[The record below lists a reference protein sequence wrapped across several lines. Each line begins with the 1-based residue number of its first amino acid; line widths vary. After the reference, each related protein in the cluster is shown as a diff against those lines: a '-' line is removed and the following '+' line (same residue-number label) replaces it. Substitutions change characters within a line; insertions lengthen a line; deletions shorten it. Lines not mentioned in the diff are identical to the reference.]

1 MPDYAK
7 MYFLL
12 CAAVDR
18 SLDELQRIPLAA
30 PAAAQLQNALLQ
42 AEAIYIETSP
52 TLPEQAP
59 CSGPL
64 APSEGEPSSLVHFAG
79 RQGAACS
86 PSVRGCAFYFS
97 GLFSSGFSK
106 CSLPPCFFPP
116 AAAQPAKN
124 AARSASNSACCA
136 ASQALVSKKSS
147 NACSRSSFMP
157 AHPNICL

>member
-30 PAAAQLQNALLQ
+30 PAAALLQNALLQ

-52 TLPEQAP
+52 TPPEQAS

-64 APSEGEPSSLVHFAG
+64 APSEREPSSPAG
-79 RQGAACS
+79 LAS
-86 PSVRGCAFYFS
+86 PV
-97 GLFSSGFSK
+97 
-106 CSLPPCFFPP
+106 
-116 AAAQPAKN
+116 
-124 AARSASNSACCA
+124 
-136 ASQALVSKKSS
+136 
-147 NACSRSSFMP
+147 
-157 AHPNICL
+157 

>member
-30 PAAAQLQNALLQ
+30 PAAALLQNALLQ

-59 CSGPL
+59 LSPTSAAL
-64 APSEGEPSSLVHFAG
+64 NKKAVRQAPSQPPWLPLSRLSRREYPSPLGSL
-79 RQGAACS
+79 
-86 PSVRGCAFYFS
+86 
-97 GLFSSGFSK
+97 
-106 CSLPPCFFPP
+106 
-116 AAAQPAKN
+116 
-124 AARSASNSACCA
+124 
-136 ASQALVSKKSS
+136 
-147 NACSRSSFMP
+147 
-157 AHPNICL
+157 